1 MKIIANKKFEEER
14 ALYALRDARVVN
26 CAFEGEADGESALKE
41 AENFVAE
48 NCRFVLRYPFW
59 HCTDFRMERCNMAD
73 TARAAMWYCRRGVI
87 EGLTTD
93 GIKGLRECEDIAL
106 KNLIAVSPEF
116 GWKCRG
122 LDFENCRV
130 TGDYFLLD
138 SSDIKISE
146 LELNGKY
153 SFQYTENV
161 TLENCDLH
169 TKDAFWHAKN
179 VTVKNC
185 RVLGEYL
192 AWYSENVTFIN
203 CEIAG
208 TQPLCYCKEL
218 KLINC
223 TMTDCDL
230 SFEYS
235 DVKAEIR
242 GGITSVKN
250 PRSGKIAA
258 DFIGEIV
265 KEASVMET
273 SCVIE
278 VKG

>member
-146 LELNGKY
+146 LELNLLIESVVSEFNYG
-153 SFQYTENV
+153 F
-161 TLENCDLH
+161 
-169 TKDAFWHAKN
+169 AKA
-179 VTVKNC
+179 
-185 RVLGEYL
+185 GET
-192 AWYSENVTFIN
+192 AAEIHEVPPDGESAACEEPEEGYSE
-203 CEIAG
+203 E
-208 TQPLCYCKEL
+208 
-218 KLINC
+218 
-223 TMTDCDL
+223 
-230 SFEYS
+230 
-235 DVKAEIR
+235 
-242 GGITSVKN
+242 GGG
-250 PRSGKIAA
+250 R
-258 DFIGEIV
+258 
-265 KEASVMET
+265 
-273 SCVIE
+273 
-278 VKG
+278 